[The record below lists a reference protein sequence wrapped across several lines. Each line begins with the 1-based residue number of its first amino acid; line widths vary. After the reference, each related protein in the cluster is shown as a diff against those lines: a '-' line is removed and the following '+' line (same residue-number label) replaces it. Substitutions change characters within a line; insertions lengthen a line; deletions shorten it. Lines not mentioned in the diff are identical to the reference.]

1 MKTGGAQGFDPPGLA
16 LRTYVAVSHLIPLVA
31 PFILRRRLARGRE
44 EPARWRE
51 KLGCG
56 GSARPEGRLI
66 WMHAVGIGEVMALRG
81 LIGAMARQGFSFLV
95 TSSARSSAEV
105 FGANLPERTIHQY
118 LPLDAPSYLARF
130 LDHWRPDL
138 SVWAEQDLW
147 PGAVLAANRRGVP
160 LALVNARMNAASY
173 ARRRRVASLYGDLL
187 ARFQVIAAQ
196 DEVTAGHLRGLGAG
210 EVQVTGSLKA
220 ASPPLAADGAEVARI
235 KAALAGRRLWLA
247 ASTHA
252 GDEAVVLEA
261 HRRLMARDP
270 EACLILVP
278 RVPGR
283 AAGVDA
289 GGMPVALR
297 SGGGMPGAGVF
308 MVDRFG
314 ELGLWYRVA
323 RVALVGGGFGIGGHN
338 PWEPAHLGCAILHGP
353 GVENFAADYAALH
366 AAEAALAVTG
376 PDQVL
381 AALDDPTIAD
391 RAARAK
397 GLVARAGAALVPLAN
412 QLTGLV
418 RR

>member
-1 MKTGGAQGFDPPGLA
+1 MARSTGFA
-16 LRTYVAVSHLIPLVA
+16 LRVYLAASHLIPLAA
-31 PFILRRRLARGRE
+31 PFVLRRRLARGRE
-44 EPARWRE
+44 DALRWRE
-51 KLGCG
+51 KLGCP
-56 GSARPEGRLI
+56 GSPRPEGRLI

-81 LIGAMARQGFSFLV
+81 LIGAMAGQGFSFLV

-118 LPLDAPSYLARF
+118 LPLDAPGYLARF

-147 PGAVLAANRRGVP
+147 PGAVLAADRRGVP

-196 DEVTAGHLRGLGAG
+196 DQVTAGHLRGLGAG
-210 EVQVTGSLKA
+210 KVQVTGSLKA
-220 ASPPLAADGAEVARI
+220 ASPPLAADGTEVARI
-235 KAALAGRRLWLA
+235 KAALAGRRVWLA

-283 AAGVDA
+283 TVAVAGL
-289 GGMPVALR
+289 PVALR
-297 SGGGMPGAGVF
+297 SGGGMPGPGVF
-308 MVDRFG
+308 VVDRFG

-353 GVENFAADYAALH
+353 GVQNFAADYAALH
-366 AAEAALAVTG
+366 AADAALAVTG

-381 AALDDPTIAD
+381 AALDDPALAD
-391 RAARAK
+391 RAARAHA
-397 GLVARAGAALVPLAN
+397 LAVRAGAALVPLAN